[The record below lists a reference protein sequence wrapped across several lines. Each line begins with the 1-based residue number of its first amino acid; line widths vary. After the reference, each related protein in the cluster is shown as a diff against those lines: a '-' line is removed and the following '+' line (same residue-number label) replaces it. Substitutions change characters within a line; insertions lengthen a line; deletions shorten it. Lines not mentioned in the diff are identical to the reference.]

1 MTRAAFLML
10 FGLALL
16 FSFSATGQTATK
28 KVAVLEIEDSSKSF
42 DPALLANATE
52 MLRGRLSATGSFVV
66 IDKSRQ
72 AEMLRK
78 LVKESKQESWKECYD
93 NSCRIQLGQALSAD
107 TMLRST
113 ISCIGEE
120 CQLSCELVDLAKEA
134 TIHGATAEF
143 ERKNTKGLLES
154 IRVVVGT
161 LGGGS
166 PSGQYVATPV
176 PSAAPGAGG
185 TLSFKTTP
193 AGVEVVLDPDTS
205 AERKCVSPCSFEQVP
220 LGDHYVDFR
229 KVPYKTGGYSI
240 RVEGGIRRVEEHFQ
254 IDAAK
259 APQAAIDMALQDDY
273 DGVRELLAQNP
284 LIINTR
290 RGNLTL
296 FWILLDRAPKETVR
310 SLFATAAKNASIA
323 RGAYCT
329 TDVYQK
335 ALEKGYPDLA
345 RQCCYIFRT
354 TEDVA
359 KRTPAGQE
367 ATGAYCAEQIAN
379 RTQNTQNIQNYYLM
393 AALTTP
399 LVGTEI
405 DVYRAAVSKNFL
417 LGAFTFRLGL
427 DVPGNV
433 YGGVSALW
441 VGARYLWGE
450 KKNYEIGFISSISP
464 FFSGTSYFSHLYE
477 SQVYNGY
484 EYVAYNHAVTRAAW
498 FYTRA
503 FFAYHF
509 ESFFLEAGVAFP
521 LLWYQTVIANKDPIG
536 EYTSNYV
543 NKTKMNGQ
551 IALDILLP
559 FDLTGG
565 ASSTGSTKTTYTY
578 YCNALPPMFFYFGI
592 GL

>member
-1 MTRAAFLML
+1 MTRATLFAL

-16 FSFSATGQTATK
+16 LSFSVVAQTTSK

-52 MLRGRLSATGSFVV
+52 MLRGRLSATGRFVV

-72 AEMLRK
+72 AEMLK
-78 LVKESKQESWKECYD
+78 KMVKESKQESWKECYD

-113 ISCIGEE
+113 ISCLGEE
-120 CQLSCELVDLAKEA
+120 CQFSCELVDLAKEA

-143 ERKNTKGLLES
+143 NKKETKGLLEA
-154 IRVVVGT
+154 IRTVVGT
-161 LGGGS
+161 LGGE
-166 PSGQYVATPV
+166 TP
-176 PSAAPGAGG
+176 AAGRIMMPAQTAPTGVGG
-185 TLSFKTTP
+185 TLSFNTSPT
-193 AGVEVVLDPDTS
+193 GVEIVLDPDTS
-205 AERKCVSPCSFEQVP
+205 AERTCISPCSFEQVP

-229 KVPYKTGGYSI
+229 KSPYQTRGYAI
-240 RVEGGIRRVEEHFQ
+240 RVESGVRRIEEHFQ
-254 IDAAK
+254 IDAVK
-259 APQAAIDMALQDDY
+259 APQAAIDMALQGDY
-273 DGVRELLAQNP
+273 DGVRELLSRNP

-290 RGNLTL
+290 RGDLTL
-296 FWILLDRAPKETVR
+296 FWILLDKAPQETLR
-310 SLFATAAKNASIA
+310 SLFAVAAKNSSIA

-329 TDVYQK
+329 LDVYQK

-345 RQCCYIFRT
+345 RQCCYLFPNT
-354 TEDVA
+354 GEVA

-367 ATGAYCAEQIAN
+367 ATGAYCAEQIEK
-379 RTQNTQNIQNYYLM
+379 RTTTTKNVQNYFLM
-393 AALTTP
+393 AGLTTP

-405 DVYRAAVSKNFL
+405 DVYRVAISKNFL

-433 YGGVSALW
+433 YGGVSTLW
-441 VGARYLWGE
+441 IGGRYLWGE

-477 SQVYNGY
+477 SQMYDGY
-484 EYVAYNHAVTRAAW
+484 EYVAYNHAVTRASW

-509 ESFFLEAGVAFP
+509 DSFFLEAGVAFP

-543 NKTKMNGQ
+543 TKTQMTGQ

-565 ASSTGSTKTTYTY
+565 VSSTGNTKTTYSY
-578 YCNALPPMFFYFGI
+578 YCKALPPMFFYFGI

>member
-1 MTRAAFLML
+1 MTRAAFLAL

-16 FSFSATGQTATK
+16 LSFPAVAQTTTK

-42 DPALLANATE
+42 DPSLLSNATE
-52 MLRGRLSATGSFVV
+52 MLRGRLSATGRFVV

-134 TIHGATAEF
+134 TIHGAAAEF
-143 ERKNTKGLLES
+143 DKKDTKGLLEA
-154 IRVVVGT
+154 IRVVVGS
-161 LGGGS
+161 LGGE
-166 PSGQYVATPV
+166 
-176 PSAAPGAGG
+176 PSARPYAAASAPGTGG
-185 TLSFKTTP
+185 TLSFKTSP

-205 AERKCVSPCSFEQVP
+205 AERTCISPCSFEQVP

-229 KVPYKTGGYSI
+229 KSPYKTGGYAI
-240 RVEGGIRRVEEHFQ
+240 RVEGGVRRIEENFQ
-254 IDAAK
+254 IDAVK
-259 APQAAIDMALQDDY
+259 APQAAIDMALQGDY
-273 DGVRELLAQNP
+273 DGVRDLLSQNA

-296 FWILLDRAPKETVR
+296 FWILLDKAPQETLR
-310 SLFATAAKNASIA
+310 SLFAVAAKNSSIA

-329 TDVYQK
+329 LDVYQK
-335 ALEKGYPDLA
+335 ALEKGYSDLA
-345 RQCCYIFRT
+345 RQCCYLFPNAG
-354 TEDVA
+354 EVA

-367 ATGAYCAEQIAN
+367 ATGAYCTEQIEK
-379 RTQNTQNIQNYYLM
+379 RTTTTKNIQNYFLM
-393 AALTTP
+393 AGLTTP

-405 DVYRAAVSKNFL
+405 DVYRAAISKHFL

-433 YGGVSALW
+433 YGGVSTLW
-441 VGARYLWGE
+441 IGGRYLWGE
-450 KKNYEIGFISSISP
+450 KKNYEIGIISSISP

-484 EYVAYNHAVTRAAW
+484 EYITYNTAVTRASW

-509 ESFFLEAGVAFP
+509 DSFFLEAGVAFP
-521 LLWYQTVIANKDPIG
+521 LLWYQTTIANKDAVG
-536 EYTSNYV
+536 EYSSNYV
-543 NKTKMNGQ
+543 TKTKMDGQ

-565 ASSTGSTKTTYTY
+565 ASSTGSTKTTYSY
-578 YCNALPPMFFYFGI
+578 YCKALPPMFFYFGI